1 MPKSEPSSFHVRLS
15 PALMKRIRLAA
26 VENGRSVNAE
36 IFTRLEGSFEISDPA
51 RQQIKALLSRAIE
64 IVDTSEK
71 S

>member
-36 IFTRLEGSFEISDPA
+36 IFARLEGSFEMNDPA

-64 IVDTSEK
+64 IVDAGEK